1 MFNDHVAALPSC
13 FDNVAIGATEVCE
26 PKIQFIDLPCRTLK
40 TGEEIDVWA
49 TDVKGQ
55 LIAILT
61 KGLVS
66 IK

>member
-40 TGEEIDVWA
+40 TGEEIDVWT